1 MKNLFTVGLVMVLI
15 GVALVAMATTTT
27 TGLYVSVGTL
37 CVTTKLVMEKVEVL
51 ERGKSVE
58 MEA

>member
-1 MKNLFTVGLVMVLI
+1 MKNLFEIGFIMVLI
-15 GVALVAMATTTT
+15 GVALVAMSTTTT
-27 TGLYVSVGTL
+27 MGLQISVGSL
-37 CVTTKLVMEKVEVL
+37 CVALKLVMEKVEVL

>member
-1 MKNLFTVGLVMVLI
+1 MKNLFGIGLVMVLI
-15 GVALVAMATTTT
+15 GVAIVAMSTTTT
-27 TGLYVSVGTL
+27 MGLQISVGSL
-37 CVTTKLVMEKVEVL
+37 CVALKLVMERVEVL

>member
-51 ERGKSVE
+51 ERGKAVE